1 MPIAAE
7 NTITLVLL
15 KGVRTKQHITIALV
29 AYIPE
34 STFCFGKTFPDH
46 LDKNE
51 QAILN
56 KPMNPIDH
64 ASYVGS
70 SPSSLIDGGK

>member
-1 MPIAAE
+1 MP
-7 NTITLVLL
+7 L

-29 AYIPE
+29 AYIPI

-46 LDKNE
+46 PDKNE

-56 KPMNPIDH
+56 KPINPINH
-64 ASYVGS
+64 APNVGP
-70 SPSSLIDGGK
+70 SPSSMIDAGK